1 MNRLHRVMLTIG
13 ALVALN
19 GCAQNTPQTN
29 RREEILNS
37 TPEERA
43 RQQTRQMTQE
53 LALTP
58 EQETAVAAINLTYAR
73 QMQPLIDHAQRNR
86 ETVQEFRRI
95 NAAKEQ
101 ELRRVLNEQQ
111 RRAYEVRKAERW
123 DRARNH

>member
-1 MNRLHRVMLTIG
+1 
-13 ALVALN
+13 
-19 GCAQNTPQTN
+19 
-29 RREEILNS
+29 
-37 TPEERA
+37 
-43 RQQTRQMTQE
+43 
-53 LALTP
+53 
-58 EQETAVAAINLTYAR
+58 
-73 QMQPLIDHAQRNR
+73 MQPLIDHAQRNR